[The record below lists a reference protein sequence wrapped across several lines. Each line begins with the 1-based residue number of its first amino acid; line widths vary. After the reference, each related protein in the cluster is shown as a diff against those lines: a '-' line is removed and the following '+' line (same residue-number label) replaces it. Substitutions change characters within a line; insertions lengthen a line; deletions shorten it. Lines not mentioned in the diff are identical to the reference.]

1 MDALLARVHLGA
13 ALSLEP
19 LLDLVGTL
27 ARDLQ
32 ADFVPFF
39 APVMGRLSAL
49 AETEGATHLSPT
61 IAVLFFCTNH
71 GLRFGGRRDRR
82 CQWLTLVP

>member
-19 LLDLVGTL
+19 LLDLVGSL

-32 ADFVPFF
+32 ADFVPFL
-39 APVMGRLSAL
+39 APVLSRLSAL
-49 AETEGATHLSPT
+49 AETEGTTRTHM
-61 IAVLFFCTNH
+61 
-71 GLRFGGRRDRR
+71 
-82 CQWLTLVP
+82 